1 MVDLCNISGIGRAI
15 CKALYEGGAEVY
27 ALSRTQSTL
36 DSLKE
41 EVTLTYS
48 QIYKPIIAYLHVWY
62 ECALLLGRKPYWVT
76 MFFKTLS
83 QDMDINVLDI

>member
-48 QIYKPIIAYLHVWY
+48 QIYKPIIAYLHVWMRSTFGQK
-62 ECALLLGRKPYWVT
+62 AI
-76 MFFKTLS
+76 LS
-83 QDMDINVLDI
+83 NNVF